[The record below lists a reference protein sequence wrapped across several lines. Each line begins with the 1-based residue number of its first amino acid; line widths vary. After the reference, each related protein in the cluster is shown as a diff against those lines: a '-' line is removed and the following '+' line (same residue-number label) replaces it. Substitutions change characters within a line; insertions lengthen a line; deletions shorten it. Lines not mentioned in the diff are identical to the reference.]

1 MKSKKSLVVIGDR
14 VLVDPGGRHDRT
26 KTGLYLPAT
35 VQEKDK
41 AQSGYVVATG
51 PGYPVQDPNKVME
64 EPWAERRGAEFKYVP
79 LQVQAGDY
87 AIFLRDAAVEVE
99 YEGKK
104 YLIVPHSAV
113 LAVVRSDYGV

>member
-1 MKSKKSLVVIGDR
+1 MKSKKNLIVIGDR
-14 VLVDPGGRHDRT
+14 VLIDPGGKNDRT

-41 AQSGYVVATG
+41 VQSGYVVATG
-51 PGYPVQDPNKVME
+51 PGYPVADPAKVAE
-64 EPWAERRGAEFKYVP
+64 EPWADRRGADFKYVP
-79 LQVQAGDY
+79 LQAQAGDH

-113 LAVVRSDYGV
+113 LAVVRNDFAL

>member
-1 MKSKKSLVVIGDR
+1 MKSKKNLIIIGDR
-14 VLVDPGGRHDRT
+14 VLIDPAGRNDRT

-51 PGYPVQDPNKVME
+51 PGYPVADPAKVAE
-64 EPWAERRGAEFKYVP
+64 EPWAERRGGEIKYVP
-79 LQVQAGDY
+79 LQARSGDY

-104 YLIVPHSAV
+104 YLIVPHSAI
-113 LAVVRSDYGV
+113 LAVVRSDFAE